1 MLLLEIEGGSGWATL
16 REWATVIQE
25 AVKLVAI
32 VEASEQEPGAS
43 TLPLLE
49 LSEKS
54 PRFASGLRQYNTA
67 DDQHGEGGGTLEA
80 RGSASTP
87 LSRQGGCGCLQ
98 GGSECLQG
106 DQEVVGAPPRAD
118 RLTSLEVELKELLG
132 KGSYGMVY
140 RGLTPRH
147 GEVAVKV
154 LPWALNEVSSELKKE
169 LKLLQR
175 CDSAYIV
182 RAFGAFAKPKELWI
196 VMEYCNL
203 GSLLDVM
210 RSMDEPLPEGAIAA
224 ACSDS
229 LRGLSYMHTQKR
241 GIIHRDIKS
250 ANILLNSEGR
260 VKLADFGVA
269 AQLNST
275 ASKRNTV
282 IGTPHWMSPEVISNG
297 KYDARADVWSL
308 GITAIELAQGR
319 PPHHAMRPVL
329 KVLFA
334 IVSGEPPQLDAPDD
348 FSQSFR
354 DFLSAA
360 LTKDTEQRPVSGELL
375 KHPFLAAAQRSAL
388 LNLAERALYYKN
400 NPKPRATSG
409 EDATLRR
416 GENDA
421 TLQRDDGTLQQGAG
435 TMTNGGGTFCGGDT
449 EGGTFCAG
457 ATEGGTFCAGATEG
471 GTFCAG
477 GTGGGTFCAGGT
489 GGGTFCAG
497 DAGSGIFY
505 TAGSSAGGTF
515 CAHPQGGAG
524 AASSE
529 ILGTLRA
536 GASRPRCDAV
546 STGVSTMP
554 PIYPVTRM
562 THGGSMDDSQL
573 NLSRLTRA
581 RFTEMGEGEGAPPRL
596 RRAASDDALFE
607 RAVGCFDAPGGKSLP
622 PSTSPGGR
630 VPPWGEMNP
639 WGAEPDAKSN
649 CTVS

>member
-1 MLLLEIEGGSGWATL
+1 MSQT
-16 REWATVIQE
+16 
-25 AVKLVAI
+25 
-32 VEASEQEPGAS
+32 EQEVCGGRGEDAS
-43 TLPLLE
+43 PAV
-49 LSEKS
+49 
-54 PRFASGLRQYNTA
+54 FTA
-67 DDQHGEGGGTLEA
+67 
-80 RGSASTP
+80 GSAESSNSRESTD
-87 LSRQGGCGCLQ
+87 ST
-98 GGSECLQG
+98 S
-106 DQEVVGAPPRAD
+106 QEPVRGD
-118 RLTSLEVELKELLG
+118 RLASLEVELKELLG

-147 GEVAVKV
+147 GSVAVKV

-175 CDSAYIV
+175 CNSAYIV

-196 VMEYCNL
+196 VMEYCDL

-210 RSMDEPLPEGAIAA
+210 RSMDEPLPEAAIAA

-348 FSQSFR
+348 FSEFFC

-360 LTKDTEQRPVSGELL
+360 LTKDTEQRPTSGELL
-375 KHPFLAAAQRSAL
+375 QHPFLAAAQRSAL

-400 NPKPRATSG
+400 NPKPRAKSG
-409 EDATLRR
+409 EGATLRRSESDATLR
-416 GENDA
+416 
-421 TLQRDDGTLQQGAG
+421 RDDGTLQQDDGTLQQDAG
-435 TMTNGGGTFCGGDT
+435 TTTNGGGTFCAGDT
-449 EGGTFCAG
+449 EGGTFCAR
-457 ATEGGTFCAGATEG
+457 ATGCGTFCA
-471 GTFCAG
+471 
-477 GTGGGTFCAGGT
+477 
-489 GGGTFCAG
+489 
-497 DAGSGIFY
+497 AGS
-505 TAGSSAGGTF
+505 TAGGTF
-515 CAHPQGGAG
+515 CPAHPQGGAG
-524 AASSE
+524 AASVE
-529 ILGTLRA
+529 MLGTLRA
-536 GASRPRCDAV
+536 GASRPRCVAV
-546 STGVSTMP
+546 STESSTDLYHTVYPMPALPKGLSPRRGSAVYPVLP
-554 PIYPVTRM
+554 PIYPVARM

-573 NLSRLTRA
+573 NLSHLTRE
-581 RFTEMGEGEGAPPRL
+581 RFDESESGVGDAGAPPRL
-596 RRAASDDALFE
+596 IRAASDDALFE
-607 RAVGCFDAPGGKSLP
+607 RAVSRFDTREGKIRPPGEE
-622 PSTSPGGR
+622 TWEAMSPGGSR
-630 VPPWGEMNP
+630 ANVN
-639 WGAEPDAKSN
+639 AN
-649 CTVS
+649 CTIS

>member
-1 MLLLEIEGGSGWATL
+1 MSQT
-16 REWATVIQE
+16 
-25 AVKLVAI
+25 
-32 VEASEQEPGAS
+32 EQEVCGGRREDAS
-43 TLPLLE
+43 PAV
-49 LSEKS
+49 
-54 PRFASGLRQYNTA
+54 FTA
-67 DDQHGEGGGTLEA
+67 GSGTLEA
-80 RGSASTP
+80 ESSNSRESTDSTSQEPVRG
-87 LSRQGGCGCLQ
+87 
-98 GGSECLQG
+98 
-106 DQEVVGAPPRAD
+106 D
-118 RLTSLEVELKELLG
+118 RLASLEVELKELLG

-147 GEVAVKV
+147 GSVAVKV

-175 CDSAYIV
+175 CNSAYIV

-196 VMEYCNL
+196 VMEYCDL

-210 RSMDEPLPEGAIAA
+210 RSMDEPLPEAAIAA

-348 FSQSFR
+348 FSELFC
-354 DFLSAA
+354 DFLGAA
-360 LTKDTEQRPVSGELL
+360 LTKDTEQRPTSGELL
-375 KHPFLAAAQRSAL
+375 QHPFLAAAQRSAL

-400 NPKPRATSG
+400 NPKPRAKSG
-409 EDATLRR
+409 EGATLRRSESDATLR
-416 GENDA
+416 
-421 TLQRDDGTLQQGAG
+421 RDDGTLQQDDG
-435 TMTNGGGTFCGGDT
+435 TLQQDDGTTTNGGGTFCAGDT
-449 EGGTFCAG
+449 EGGTFCAR
-457 ATEGGTFCAGATEG
+457 ATGCGTFCA
-471 GTFCAG
+471 
-477 GTGGGTFCAGGT
+477 
-489 GGGTFCAG
+489 
-497 DAGSGIFY
+497 AGS
-505 TAGSSAGGTF
+505 TAGGTF
-515 CAHPQGGAG
+515 CPAHPQGGAG
-524 AASSE
+524 AASVE
-529 ILGTLRA
+529 MLGTLRA

-546 STGVSTMP
+546 STGDYSMMP
-554 PIYPVTRM
+554 PIYPATRM
-562 THGGSMDDSQL
+562 TRGGSMDDSQL

-581 RFTEMGEGEGAPPRL
+581 RFTESEGEGAPPRL
-596 RRAASDDALFE
+596 IRAASDDALFE
-607 RAVGCFDAPGGKSLP
+607 RAVGRFDAPKGKSQPPFTSTGGEALP
-622 PSTSPGGR
+622 GET
-630 VPPWGEMNP
+630 PWGEMNP
-639 WGAEPDAKSN
+639 WGDAKAN
-649 CTVS
+649 CTIS